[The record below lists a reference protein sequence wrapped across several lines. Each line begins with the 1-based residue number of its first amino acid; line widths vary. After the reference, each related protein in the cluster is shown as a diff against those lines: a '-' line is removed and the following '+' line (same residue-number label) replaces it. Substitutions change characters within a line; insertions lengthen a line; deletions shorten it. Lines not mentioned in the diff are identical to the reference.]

1 MGEIIVKVPDD
12 IRKEIKDIDEAIRV
26 LEQIKKKEKQ
36 KKALEFILKNSGK
49 LKDEDLPFEYD
60 IYMQGD

>member
-49 LKDEDLPFEYD
+49 LKDEDLPSEYD